1 MSKLTYIQKRFL
13 INRLK
18 MEKLQRNY
26 NREML
31 KRYNVLA
38 NNLYKEIHSWVE
50 RYADNEAIN
59 VDAAY
64 EILSKDDQKKWSMSL
79 QEFRKKAIEGG
90 YSQELNREY
99 FKSRINR
106 LEHLSNQLYTELVEY
121 AAKEDQHLSDYLK
134 DHYEEAYLR
143 NIYELTDRGSFV
155 VPFDRY
161 SSKQLEQVI
170 SKPWLGSN
178 FSKRV
183 WRNLTKKLP
192 DALEKTMSQ
201 AVTLGWGTDKIV
213 NAMMKEVGTF
223 ARSRMTTLVQTE
235 AAHIAERATDRSFE
249 EMGVKQWEWL
259 ATLESHT
266 CLRCGEL
273 DGKIF
278 DRDDPKAP
286 VCPLHPNCRCTRIP
300 VVEGFKELHRW
311 QRDPI
316 TGKGKIEKNMSFA
329 EWKEKVVNEQENH
342 LSKGEYGA
350 NLDYVRSKE
359 FNEKLKRDDRIGH
372 IADKVAKVSRQM
384 LQHRNGTPYEDYYLL
399 DLQTGK
405 TVALSNKAR
414 KTKGVVY
421 NDQVKNAFKTGNE
434 GQYVSI
440 HNHPSGY
447 PPSLSDIASLSVK
460 SKNNTVG
467 LGLTIGHDGSVYWYT
482 KNNIKFDKR
491 SYNDYSKLIEKLR
504 KIGYNEVRAQEL
516 ALLELSQYYGFNF
529 GKVGE

>member
-31 KRYNVLA
+31 KRYDDLA
-38 NNLYKEIHSWVE
+38 NKLYKEINSWVE
-50 RYADNEAIN
+50 RYADNEGIN

-143 NIYELTDRGSFV
+143 NIYELTDCGSFV
-155 VPFDRY
+155 VPFDRF
-161 SSKQLEQVI
+161 STKQLEQVI

-278 DRDDPKAP
+278 DRDDPNAP
-286 VCPLHPNCRCTRIP
+286 ICPLHPNCRCTRIP

-329 EWKEKVVNEQENH
+329 EWKRRNVTPEIERKLKIERNHNSDLKQYERYKTVLGKRNMPKKFADFREMKYNNSEGYGQIKRGYRTIREIDKKEWSDLFKGKTKAVYFEFLQYNQEFSSHALSRFVQRSDITVEQAAEILREK
-342 LSKGEYGA
+342 A
-350 NLDYVRSKE
+350 NYQQVDGRKIW
-359 FNEKLKRDDRIGH
+359 FNEGH
-372 IADKVAKVSRQM
+372 TFIKNTS
-384 LQHRNGTPYEDYYLL
+384 GTEVVTYVY
-399 DLQTGK
+399 
-405 TVALSNKAR
+405 R
-414 KTKGVVY
+414 KNPKK
-421 NDQVKNAFKTGNE
+421 DWKE
-434 GQYVSI
+434 
-440 HNHPSGY
+440 
-447 PPSLSDIASLSVK
+447 
-460 SKNNTVG
+460 
-467 LGLTIGHDGSVYWYT
+467 
-482 KNNIKFDKR
+482 
-491 SYNDYSKLIEKLR
+491 LR
-504 KIGYNEVRAQEL
+504 
-516 ALLELSQYYGFNF
+516 
-529 GKVGE
+529 